1 MEARQSVM
9 EETGGDSNYLGAGAL
24 ERRMNMKV
32 MVAIDESEGSFY
44 ALKWALDNL
53 FTNKGIGSEN
63 EGKVF
68 LVHVQQKINHY
79 MPVPVGAGGAVFY
92 PAPVVADSVQKAQE
106 QISASIISRALQICK
121 DRLVKAESMILK
133 GDPREMICQA
143 VEQIQVDLLII
154 GSRGLG
160 MLKRTFLGSV
170 SDYCAHHAKTPI
182 LIVKPPEEHSKK
194 H

>member
-1 MEARQSVM
+1 MEVRQSVM

-44 ALKWALDNL
+44 ALKWALDKL
-53 FTNKGIGSEN
+53 FSNKVTGSEN

-68 LVHVQQKINHY
+68 LVHVQHKVHNY
-79 MPVPVGAGGAVFY
+79 VYPVPVGPVFY
-92 PAPVVADSVQKAQE
+92 PASVVADSVQKAQE

-121 DRLVKAESMILK
+121 DNLVKAESIILK